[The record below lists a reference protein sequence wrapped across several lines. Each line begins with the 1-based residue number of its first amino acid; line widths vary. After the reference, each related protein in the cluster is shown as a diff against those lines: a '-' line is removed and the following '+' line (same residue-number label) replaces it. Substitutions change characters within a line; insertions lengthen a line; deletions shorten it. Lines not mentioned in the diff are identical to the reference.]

1 MFNFGLSAESAVRS
15 TRRPLSAWNIHEVKF
30 TCCEILEFDGK
41 KDPTQKY
48 KMFAINFENE
58 DGYYSERVFFPKEGD
73 DQRREYDT
81 SNGGKMVYPS
91 NFELMKALISQTIQI
106 LNPTMWE
113 KFVEASK
120 KFKSADDMI
129 NTFIKVMDKVKGAE
143 TKLKLIGKNRDGR
156 VVAAI
161 PRLVG
166 INKQGEAFIADNYIG
181 DKLFFTDY
189 EETQRAKVN
198 NAKPTEMPNDPLTD
212 VAGVDKA
219 PEGSDFD
226 LDSLL

>member
-15 TRRPLSAWNIHEVKF
+15 TRRPLSAWNIHDVKF
-30 TCCEILEFDGK
+30 TGVEILEFEGK

-48 KMFAINFENE
+48 KMFAINFENN
-58 DGYYSERVFFPKEGD
+58 DGYHSERVFFPNPGD

-81 SNGGKMVYPS
+81 ANGGKMVYPS
-91 NFELMKALISQTIQI
+91 NFELMKALISQTIQV

-120 KFKSADDMI
+120 RFKSADDMI
-129 NTFIKVMDKVKGAE
+129 NAFIKVMEKVKGTE

-198 NAKPTEMPNDPLTD
+198 NAKPTEMPNDPLND

-219 PEGSDFD
+219 PADDFD

>member
-1 MFNFGLSAESAVRS
+1 MFNFGLSAESAVRN
-15 TRRPLSAWNIHEVKF
+15 TRRPLSAWNIHDVKF
-30 TCCEILEFDGK
+30 TGVEILEFAGR
-41 KDPTQKY
+41 KDPSQTY
-48 KMFAINFENE
+48 KMFAVNFENDE
-58 DGYYSERVFFPKEGD
+58 GYHSERVFFPKEGD

-81 SNGGKMVYPS
+81 ANGGKMVYPS
-91 NFELMKALISQTIQI
+91 NFELMKALISQTIQV

-129 NTFIKVMDKVKGAE
+129 NAFIKVMEKVKGTE
-143 TKLKLIGKNRDGR
+143 TKLKLIGKNKDGR

-189 EETQRAKVN
+189 EETQRAKVT
-198 NAKPTEMPNDPLTD
+198 NAKPTEMPNDPLNG
-212 VAGVDKA
+212 AVDNT
-219 PEGSDFD
+219 ESDDFD
-226 LDSLL
+226 LDNLL